1 MMMNRRSRE
10 RSCSLF
16 EHPLLSDLHKT
27 IESKI
32 TELEGLNS
40 EFKLKQERHF
50 LKMFMSVLER
60 MGNDLLL
67 AQEAYH
73 NIDIEIKRD

>member
-1 MMMNRRSRE
+1 MRSRE
-10 RSCSLF
+10 GNCKVS

-27 IESKI
+27 IENKI
-32 TELEGLNS
+32 SELEGLNS
-40 EFKLKQERHF
+40 SFKLKQERHF

-73 NIDIEIKRD
+73 NIDI